1 MNSRY
6 QYATELEYQL
16 HTYEDKIKFAKY
28 KVESQRDKAVMR
40 KRDEEFELKLYAG
53 ILLALVILLPLSF
66 IMSFGKWNFLAL
78 IGVPLLFV
86 AAAGWVYAMPISIYK
101 MIKGA
106 ILYSI
111 NKRNKLGEWF
121 LRRYEIPFVNTEIS
135 TCQIY
140 INKYRV
146 LLENI
151 EKWKEEISE
160 GSEGQLEFPEE
171 QILRQ
176 LESVD
181 LEPQI
186 EVATMRWGK
195 MMKFVRRVTIICMM
209 VVYPTIVFLEFSVL
223 VKIYKTSLMLIE
235 QL

>member
-1 MNSRY
+1 MDSRY

-28 KVESQRDKAVMR
+28 KVESQRNKAVMR

-53 ILLALVILLPLSF
+53 ILLFMVILLPLSF
-66 IMSFGKWNFLAL
+66 IMSLGRWNVLAL
-78 IGVPLLFV
+78 IGVPLLFI
-86 AAAGWVYAMPISIYK
+86 AIAGWIFAMPICVYK
-101 MIKGA
+101 MIKGT

-111 NKRNKLGEWF
+111 NQRNKLGEWF
-121 LRRYEIPFVNTEIS
+121 FRRYEIPFVNTEINA
-135 TCQIY
+135 CQIY
-140 INKYRV
+140 INKYQV

-151 EKWKEEISE
+151 EKWKAEI
-160 GSEGQLEFPEE
+160 GEGQLEFPEE

-176 LESVD
+176 LEQVE

-186 EVATMRWGK
+186 DVATMRWGK
-195 MMKFVRRVTIICMM
+195 MMKFVRRVTIIGM
-209 VVYPTIVFLEFSVL
+209 VVIYPVIVFLEFSL
-223 VKIYKTSLMLIE
+223 LIKINRTIEMLIR